1 MIGTGIAAAEVEA
14 VAIAV
19 AEVVVASDK
28 LIGREEKN
36 DTVEILGKEVVVSVE
51 I

>member
-1 MIGTGIAAAEVEA
+1 MIGTEMAAAE
-14 VAIAV
+14 I
-19 AEVVVASDK
+19 VVVAVVEVEVAAGK